1 MSPGLSRRIDR
12 RFRPQASLRHLMCQN
27 LPSFLTGRAEA
38 VGHPHSYSIQ
48 CIDMRW
54 HPPKALPS
62 LSITRCISRDLRF
75 RPVSARPFLSQKL
88 KEQPDRL
95 FLPGEMMLPTLAGGA
110 DTTPSADETGLAEQ
124 VGLDRHGIISGHIFP
139 GVDAFDIE
147 LVRLR
152 NHDTENRAR
161 RNRRPTT
168 YLNRS
173 APIDSC

>member
-12 RFRPQASLRHLMCQN
+12 RFRSQASLRHRMCQN
-27 LPSFLTGRAEA
+27 LPSFLTRRAEA

-54 HPPKALPS
+54 HPPMALPS
-62 LSITRCISRDLRF
+62 LQITRCILRDMRF
-75 RPVSARPFLSQKL
+75 RPVSTRPSLSQKL

-95 FLPGEMMLPTLAGGA
+95 FLPREMMLPPLAGGA
-110 DTTPSADETGLAEQ
+110 DTTPSTDEAGLAEQ
-124 VGLDRHGIISGHIFP
+124 VRLDRHGIIPGHIFL

-147 LVRLR
+147 LVALR
-152 NHDTENRAR
+152 NHGTENRAR

-173 APIDSC
+173 VSTDSC